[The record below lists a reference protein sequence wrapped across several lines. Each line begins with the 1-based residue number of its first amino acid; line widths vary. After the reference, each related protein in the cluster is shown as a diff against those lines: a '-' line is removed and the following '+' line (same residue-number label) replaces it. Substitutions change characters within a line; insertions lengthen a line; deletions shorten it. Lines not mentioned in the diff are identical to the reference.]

1 MWTLLLNRYVLGG
14 LAIAAL
20 IGFLAYQKHGYD
32 NRLRAEGAAPYIA
45 AIEKQK
51 VEAQA
56 LLDSEIAKNTALS
69 KQWAEYARKADDDY
83 AKQIADIARARNAAD
98 GVRFYD
104 PGRRQGGSCPPA
116 GTKDAGVSKD
126 PASASE
132 LSPELTTFLKSE
144 ATRADTAATYAVKAR
159 ADAIEC
165 FSRSIRQSLRG
176 TP

>member
-83 AKQIADIARARNAAD
+83 AKQIADIRARGNSAR
-98 GVRFYD
+98 GVRLYD
-104 PGRRQGGSCPPA
+104 AGCGQGGSSTA
-116 GTKDAGVSKD
+116 TSGKDTGESKDASTAGQ
-126 PASASE
+126 
-132 LSPELTTFLKSE
+132 LSDRTTQFLVAQ
-144 ATRADTAATYAVKAR
+144 ATRADEVHAYAVTCHEYVK
-159 ADAIEC
+159 
-165 FSRSIRQSLRG
+165 SRSIRQSLRG

>member
-20 IGFLAYQKHGYD
+20 VGFLAYQKGNYD
-32 NRLRAEGAAPYIA
+32 DRRRAEGAAPLLA

-83 AKQIADIARARNAAD
+83 AKQIADIRARGNSAR
-98 GVRFYD
+98 GVRLYGCG
-104 PGRRQGGSCPPA
+104 PSGGSPA
-116 GTKDAGVSKD
+116 ASGKDSGESQDSATAGQ
-126 PASASE
+126 
-132 LSPELTTFLKSE
+132 LSDRTTQFLVAQ
-144 ATRADTAATYAVKAR
+144 ATRADEVHTYAVTCHEYVK
-159 ADAIEC
+159 
-165 FSRSIRQSLRG
+165 SRSIRQSLRG